1 MQVNPDP
8 AQPLQKENALILI
21 GMTEFEQK
29 FLEAFGA
36 FTSFNTIAATVAV
49 VACARYEFAL
59 PMARSDAEAATLM
72 ALCLRIGL
80 LVTLL
85 SLPLAAALHL
95 WGKLPLPGLLPVA
108 VASAGVLQ
116 LLVMWN
122 TRARQYRVLAISRV
136 L

>member
-1 MQVNPDP
+1 M
-8 AQPLQKENALILI
+8 
-21 GMTEFEQK
+21 
-29 FLEAFGA
+29 
-36 FTSFNTIAATVAV
+36 

-108 VASAGVLQ
+108 VASAGALQ

-122 TRARQYRVLAISRV
+122 TWARQYRVLAISRV
-136 L
+136 LQYSDAAALPPA